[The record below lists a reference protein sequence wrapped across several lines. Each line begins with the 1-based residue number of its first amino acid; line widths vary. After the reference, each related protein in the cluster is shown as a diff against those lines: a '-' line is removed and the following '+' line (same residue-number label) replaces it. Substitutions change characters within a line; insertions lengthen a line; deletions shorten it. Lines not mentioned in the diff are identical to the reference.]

1 MAVTEIKEPVEQRLH
16 QDIVG
21 LLDPADVVD
30 DLRRPL
36 ESAAS
41 DWLSQSLDKASDAL
55 FNRARRCEAGTL
67 RDSCHD
73 AVRALHRHRRTIDQR
88 FRQVLDECFQ
98 CGFDKPARPSSDQTG
113 SQRQRDAIQDDA
125 IVEATANRVRAQ
137 HHAKL
142 EELERRLSYIAS
154 LDEAGG
160 DNPFDPAVILR
171 SFGAALRA
179 VGIDTRPRLV
189 IYRAFENELLNSLGE
204 VYDTLIAELE
214 AAGLVP
220 QAPVTQ
226 QAASQESELDA
237 QDAAAPKRSE
247 RGGANND
254 ADSEPPDR
262 EHGEATCSTEPCAP
276 EGSLTNA
283 NDALRLVRQQV
294 RVVVESKLDR
304 EPDLPQELARFLRQT
319 WCDAMVVQGIRFGI
333 TGDCWYDNKHVM
345 ERLVA
350 VMRPQANEA
359 DRQAAERELPQVI
372 TRMQRALRAVM
383 EDSTLISE
391 ITDHLLDA
399 FNCVNGPDRLETP
412 QPGRRTTGTN
422 NVTPGQ
428 LPDNVVVGEFA
439 QGGANQSAMPRVD
452 QADEETRRELATI
465 PVCSW
470 FVFIDSQG
478 QQCRA
483 CLQAR
488 LDGGYRYVF
497 ADRHGDKIA
506 EYSLDE
512 LALAVETGNAVPLE
526 EATEPGDE

>member
-1 MAVTEIKEPVEQRLH
+1 MAVTEIKEPVEQRRN

-41 DWLSQSLDKASDAL
+41 VWLSQSLDKAGDAL

-67 RDSCHD
+67 RESCHD
-73 AVRALHRHRRTIDQR
+73 AVRALHRHRKTIDR
-88 FRQVLDECFQ
+88 HFRQALDECFH
-98 CGFDKPARPSSDQTG
+98 CGFDKPARPASGQTG
-113 SQRQRDAIQDDA
+113 SQRQRDVVQDDA

-142 EELERRLSYIAS
+142 EELERRLSYIVP

-179 VGIDTRPRLV
+179 VGIETRPRLV
-189 IYRAFENELLNSLGE
+189 VYRAFENELLTSLGE
-204 VYDTLIAELE
+204 VYDTLVAELE
-214 AAGLVP
+214 AAGLIP
-220 QAPVTQ
+220 QTQVPVTE
-226 QAASQESELDA
+226 QAATNETTAEAGDGAVPNGSD
-237 QDAAAPKRSE
+237 DRAAT
-247 RGGANND
+247 ND
-254 ADSEPPDR
+254 AGSEPSSNV
-262 EHGEATCSTEPCAP
+262 HA
-276 EGSLTNA
+276 EGGGNHQSSASAESIT
-283 NDALRLVRQQV
+283 DAGDVLRLVRQQV

-304 EPDLPQELARFLRQT
+304 EPDLPQELPRFLRQT
-319 WCDAMVVQGIRFGI
+319 WCDAMVVEGVRFGVSSNR
-333 TGDCWYDNKHVM
+333 WYDNKHVM

-350 VMRPQANEA
+350 VMRPQTNEA
-359 DRQAAERELPQVI
+359 DRQAAERELPEVM

-383 EDSTLISE
+383 EESTLISE

-399 FNCVNGPDRLETP
+399 FNRVNGPDRPETP
-412 QPGRRTTGTN
+412 KGGRRASTAVRGE
-422 NVTPGQ
+422 
-428 LPDNVVVGEFA
+428 LPDNVLVAEFTSD
-439 QGGANQSAMPRVD
+439 GASQPASQPFE